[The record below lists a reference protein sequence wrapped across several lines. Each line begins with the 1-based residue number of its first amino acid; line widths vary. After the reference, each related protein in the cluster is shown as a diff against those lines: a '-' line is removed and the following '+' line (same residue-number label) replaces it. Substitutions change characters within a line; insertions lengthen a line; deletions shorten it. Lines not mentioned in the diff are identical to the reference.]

1 MRDAFFRLPPLVASI
16 IVSIGLLGIS
26 YIVGAALGDRELDAI
41 TLTMSLALG
50 IDFFV
55 LLRNRMGIPRF
66 GTPARRSLVLILL
79 QVILAAMV
87 TRFYPDYRPFWMNLL
102 AAAGAAVPALLAI
115 SRGQT
120 FPVER
125 S

>member
-16 IVSIGLLGIS
+16 IISIGLLGIS
-26 YIVGAALGDRELDAI
+26 YIVGAALGDPELDAI

-50 IDFFV
+50 IDYFV
-55 LLRNRMGIPRF
+55 LVRNRMGTPRF
-66 GTPARRSLVLILL
+66 GTPARRSLVLVLL

-87 TRFYPDYRPFWMNLL
+87 TQYYPDHRPFWMNLI
-102 AAAGAAVPALLAI
+102 AATGAAVPGLLAI

-125 S
+125 N